1 MENISVLTGYL
12 CKNGLRNPDGSVKH
26 VILSEQGYTSHSF
39 NQGNVEWKQAAALAY
54 AYYVTEAN
62 PYIDA
67 FIAGMVYICKEA
79 CVDGM
84 EIH

>member
-62 PYIDA
+62 PYCNERSRCE
-67 FIAGMVYICKEA
+67 AGGRCGNTSGPLV
-79 CVDGM
+79 
-84 EIH
+84 